1 MPAMAVMIRPAS
13 GTRLSIS
20 RKSVPTVADSN
31 DHPINCGS
39 TASERPMAE
48 VRLTGAPLIR
58 ALAAVTTTALA
69 KALIKDTAK

>member
-1 MPAMAVMIRPAS
+1 
-13 GTRLSIS
+13 
-20 RKSVPTVADSN
+20 
-31 DHPINCGS
+31 
-39 TASERPMAE
+39 MAE